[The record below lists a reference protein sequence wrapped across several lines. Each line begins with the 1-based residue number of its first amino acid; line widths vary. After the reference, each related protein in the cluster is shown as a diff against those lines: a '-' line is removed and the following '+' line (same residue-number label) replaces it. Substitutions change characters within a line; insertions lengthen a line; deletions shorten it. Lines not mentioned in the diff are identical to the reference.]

1 MNFDNIILELVLIFS
16 GAAVIATLFLYL
28 KQPIIVAYIVLGMAI
43 GPGGVALIDNAE
55 HIEKLSHVGI
65 ILLLF
70 LIGIELQPDRLLK
83 LLGKTSLVTLATSS
97 IFLLLG
103 MGVALLFNFSLK
115 ESLIIG
121 AALMF
126 SSTIV
131 SLKLISTTALH
142 HRHSGEMMIS
152 VVLLQDIIAIV
163 LLVLISGV
171 HVGNVTLTLF
181 YLLAKLLALVG
192 TSFLVVNWVINPLF
206 VRFDV
211 IQEYALVLSLGWGL
225 LGAGV
230 ASLLGLSYEMGA
242 FIAGVSFAISP
253 VALVIAEMLKPLR
266 DFFLVLF
273 FFSIGASF
281 DGLVT
286 EDVVTAGIVLTLVLL
301 VAKPIIFRIAFQ
313 TVKEK
318 TNIATELGI
327 RLGQASEFSLLVAY
341 AALVAGHIGPRAS
354 YLIQTVVILSFM
366 ISTYIVVWKYP
377 TPIASMSG
385 RQAS

>member
-43 GPGGVALIDNAE
+43 GPGGVALIDSAE
-55 HIEKLSHVGI
+55 HIERLSQVGI

-83 LLGKTSLVTLATSS
+83 LLGKTSLVTLAKSS

-152 VVLLQDIIAIV
+152 IVLMQDIIAIV
-163 LLVLISGV
+163 LLVLISSAQA
-171 HVGNVTLTLF
+171 GNVTLTLF

-206 VRFDV
+206 ARFDF
-211 IQEYALVLSLGWGL
+211 IREYALVLSLGWGL

-286 EDVVTAGIVLTLVLL
+286 EDIVTAGIGLTLVLL
-301 VAKPIIFRIAFQ
+301 VAKPIIFRGAFQ
-313 TVKEK
+313 AIKEK

-341 AALVAGHIGPRAS
+341 AALLAGHIGLRAS

-377 TPIASMSG
+377 TPIASVGSK
-385 RQAS
+385 RVD

>member
-1 MNFDNIILELVLIFS
+1 
-16 GAAVIATLFLYL
+16 
-28 KQPIIVAYIVLGMAI
+28 
-43 GPGGVALIDNAE
+43 
-55 HIEKLSHVGI
+55 
-65 ILLLF
+65 
-70 LIGIELQPDRLLK
+70 
-83 LLGKTSLVTLATSS
+83 
-97 IFLLLG
+97 
-103 MGVALLFNFSLK
+103 
-115 ESLIIG
+115 
-121 AALMF
+121 ALMF

-152 VVLLQDIIAIV
+152 VVLMQDIIAIV

-171 HVGNVTLTLF
+171 QAGNVTLTIF

-192 TSFLVVNWVINPLF
+192 TSFLLVNWVINPLF
-206 VRFDV
+206 ARFDV
-211 IQEYALVLSLGWGL
+211 IPEYALVLSLGWGL

-253 VALVIAEMLKPLR
+253 VALAIAEMLKPLR

-273 FFSIGASF
+273 FFSIGARF
-281 DGLVT
+281 DGLIT

-301 VAKPIIFRIAFQ
+301 VAKPIIFRVAFRAI
-313 TVKEK
+313 KET

-341 AALVAGHIGPRAS
+341 AALLAGHIGPRAS

-377 TPIASMSG
+377 TPIASMGG
-385 RQAS
+385 RRTD

>member
-55 HIEKLSHVGI
+55 HIEKLSQVGI

-70 LIGIELQPDRLLK
+70 LLGIELQPDRLLK

-152 VVLLQDIIAIV
+152 VVLMQDIIAIV

-171 HVGNVTLTLF
+171 QAGNVTLTIF

-192 TSFLVVNWVINPLF
+192 TSFLLVNWVINPLF
-206 VRFDV
+206 ARFDV
-211 IQEYALVLSLGWGL
+211 IPEYALVLSLGWGL

-253 VALVIAEMLKPLR
+253 VALAIAEMLKPLR

-273 FFSIGASF
+273 FFSIGARF
-281 DGLVT
+281 DGLIT

-301 VAKPIIFRIAFQ
+301 VAKPIIFRVAFRAI
-313 TVKEK
+313 KET

-341 AALVAGHIGPRAS
+341 AALLAGHIGPRAS

-377 TPIASMSG
+377 TPIASMGG
-385 RQAS
+385 RRTD

>member
-1 MNFDNIILELVLIFS
+1 MNFDNIVLELVLIFS
-16 GAAVIATLFLYL
+16 GAALIATLFLYL

-43 GPGGVALIDNAE
+43 GPGGVALIDDAE

-83 LLGKTSLVTLATSS
+83 LFGKTSLVTFATSS
-97 IFLLLG
+97 IFLMLG

-152 VVLLQDIIAIV
+152 VVLMQDIIAVV

-171 HVGNVTLTLF
+171 QPGNITLTLL

-192 TSFLVVNWVINPLF
+192 TSFLMVNWVINPLF
-206 VRFDV
+206 ARFDV
-211 IQEYALVLSLGWGL
+211 IREYALVLSLGWGL

-230 ASLLGLSYEMGA
+230 ANLLGLSYEMGA

-281 DGLVT
+281 DGLVA
-286 EDVVTAGIVLTLVLL
+286 EDVVTAGIVLTLVLM

-313 TVKEK
+313 TIKEK

-341 AALVAGHIGPRAS
+341 AALSAGHIGSRAS

-377 TPIASMSG
+377 TPIAGMGG

>member
-211 IQEYALVLSLGWGL
+211 TQEYALVLSLGWGL

-230 ASLLGLSYEMGA
+230 ANLLGLSYEMGA

-286 EDVVTAGIVLTLVLL
+286 EDVVTVGIVLTLVLL

-377 TPIASMSG
+377 TPIASMGG

>member
-43 GPGGVALIDNAE
+43 GPGGVALIDSAE
-55 HIEKLSHVGI
+55 HIERLSQVGI

-152 VVLLQDIIAIV
+152 IVLMQDIIAIV
-163 LLVLISGV
+163 LLVLISSAQA
-171 HVGNVTLTLF
+171 GNVTLTLF

-206 VRFDV
+206 ARFDV
-211 IQEYALVLSLGWGL
+211 IREYALVLSLGWGL

-286 EDVVTAGIVLTLVLL
+286 EDIVTAGIGLTLVLL
-301 VAKPIIFRIAFQ
+301 VAKPIIFRGAFQ
-313 TVKEK
+313 AIKEK

-341 AALVAGHIGPRAS
+341 AALLAGHIGLRAS

-377 TPIASMSG
+377 TPIASVGSK
-385 RQAS
+385 RVD